1 MTLGFVY
8 STMTIAIIFPKVDK
22 VIGIM
27 GGLLAPT
34 LDYLIPMYCYVKL
47 SDNKWTHW
55 KNLTAIIFFSF
66 LCFIGYTAVFIIFY
80 EIITDKKEM
89 PKWKWIGGTA

>member
-8 STMTIAIIFPKVDK
+8 STMLIAIIFPKVDK

-34 LDYLIPMYCYVKL
+34 LGYLIPVYCYVKL
-47 SDNKWTHW
+47 SDDHWTHW
-55 KNLTAIIFFSF
+55 KNLSSIIFFGI
-66 LCFIGYTAVFIIFY
+66 LCSIGYGAVIVIVY
-80 EIITDKKEM
+80 EVFTD
-89 PKWKWIGGTA
+89 